1 MWISINVNF
10 EKCEFQKMWVM
21 KNVNS
26 KIMNF
31 KNCEFRKMLK
41 MFARHVVN
49 IVKWDIFSDL
59 QTLWNLPIV
68 FLQNLQAKECNPT
81 QFDQEQQEF

>member
-1 MWISINVNF
+1 
-10 EKCEFQKMWVM
+10 
-21 KNVNS
+21 
-26 KIMNF
+26 
-31 KNCEFRKMLK
+31 MLQNET
-41 MFARHVVN
+41 F
-49 IVKWDIFSDL
+49 FSDL